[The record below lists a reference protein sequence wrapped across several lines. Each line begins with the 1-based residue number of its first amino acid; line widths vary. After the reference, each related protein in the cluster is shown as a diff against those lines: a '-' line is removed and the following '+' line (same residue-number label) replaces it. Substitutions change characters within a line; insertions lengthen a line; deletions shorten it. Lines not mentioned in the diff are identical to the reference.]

1 MNEFDSQPQATKNDS
16 TAQVFSIIGFV
27 IAILSLIFSL
37 IPCIGF
43 YALIPSIL
51 AAIFSFVAMRQQKI
65 AREQTGLSL
74 AGLLIGIVALLI
86 SVFQYLQYRPVFDA
100 KHKANKKMDQFFEK
114 VLTESIE
121 REMKKDSL
129 ERAQNDSLSEIDPE

>member
-1 MNEFDSQPQATKNDS
+1 MNEFDSPPQASKNDS

-27 IAILSLIFSL
+27 LAILSLIFSL

-86 SVFQYLQYRPVFDA
+86 SVYQYMQFKPVFD
-100 KHKANKKMDQFFEK
+100 NKEKSEKNMDKFVEK
-114 VLTESIE
+114 IFNEAIEQGMKRDSI
-121 REMKKDSL
+121 